1 VSVAG
6 SRIDDSAGAPPPP
19 TDWIAWHRA
28 YDDPDSVV
36 SRRLSFVRSML
47 SSALDAAPRG
57 PIRLLSICAGD
68 GRDVIGVLSSHS
80 RGGDVDAML
89 VEQHPALC
97 EAARAAARGMGI
109 GKVRCELGDAGLA
122 QWYDATRPID
132 VLLACGV
139 FGNVSPDDLRRTLL
153 CFGAVVATGGHV
165 IWTRHRRPPDQ
176 TSAIRR
182 WFVTS
187 GFEEVAFCE
196 VPDSLSSVGLHRR
209 GPRPMP
215 QELPVRVFQFVGDG
229 SAAHR

>member
-1 VSVAG
+1 MTG
-6 SRIDDSAGAPPPP
+6 SRIDDSAGAPPP

-68 GRDVIGVLSSHS
+68 GRDVIGVLSSHP
-80 RGGDVDAML
+80 RRGDVDATL
-89 VEQHPALC
+89 VDQDPALC
-97 EAARAAARGMGI
+97 ETARAAARGQGI
-109 GKVRCELGDAGLA
+109 DNLRCELGDAGLA
-122 QWYDATRPID
+122 TWYAATRPID

-139 FGNVSPDDLRRTLL
+139 FGNISPDDLQRTIES
-153 CFGAVVATGGHV
+153 FGAAVATGGHV

-176 TSAIRR
+176 TPAIRQ
-182 WFVTS
+182 WFVVS

-209 GPRPMP
+209 GRRPMP
-215 QELPVRVFQFVGDG
+215 QELPVRLFQFVGDG